1 MSAKSRNKGASG
13 ERELIKAIYD
23 LTGIELTRNFSQ
35 ASAGGHDLI
44 GLDDWAIEC
53 KRYAMADQAAKKMW
67 WRQAVAQAR
76 RVDKKPVVCYRADRQ
91 PWRCIVPYPEHAT
104 LFDWEDFRCAAD
116 IDLELFCGIIR
127 EEIENY

>member
-1 MSAKSRNKGASG
+1 LSARSRNKGAAG
-13 ERELIKAIYD
+13 ERELIKEIYD

-35 ASAGGHDLI
+35 AAAGGHDLI

-53 KRYAMADQAAKKMW
+53 KRYAVVEQSSKRMW
-67 WRQAVAQAR
+67 WSQAVRQARQVS
-76 RVDKKPVVCYRADRQ
+76 KKPVVCYRADRQ
-91 PWRCIVPYPEHAT
+91 PWRCIIPFPEHAT

-127 EEIENY
+127 EEIEKL